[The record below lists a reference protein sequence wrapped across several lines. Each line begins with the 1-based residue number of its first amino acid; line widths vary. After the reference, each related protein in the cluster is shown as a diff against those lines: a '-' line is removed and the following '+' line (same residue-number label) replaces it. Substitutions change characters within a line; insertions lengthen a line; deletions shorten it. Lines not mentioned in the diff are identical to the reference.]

1 MQGCVSH
8 LVRRLQVSLC
18 FRLMG
23 LGEIL
28 EGHASTAMIAIH
40 SVISSLAAAQL
51 LLVNIT
57 TNACT
62 ITISK
67 FGTWVV
73 LFMAITLR
81 FGV

>member
-1 MQGCVSH
+1 
-8 LVRRLQVSLC
+8 
-18 FRLMG
+18 MG

-57 TNACT
+57 TSACT
-62 ITISK
+62 IAISMPCDIAAHGITAVR
-67 FGTWVV
+67 F
-73 LFMAITLR
+73 FMPPVTL
-81 FGV
+81 